1 MISRTE
7 AYVNSICGN
16 IDDRFPV
23 ASTDVLG
30 AFDVFN
36 VENMPGDS
44 TSNEFKVYG
53 RSEIR
58 LIGQHYFKG
67 DRVKADKLF
76 EEWEDFRYDLVQV
89 KKKWHEFKD
98 NIISNNMRLKVSPT
112 EWTLKRLMRDRS
124 SIEYPLVKDLI
135 QIAMVTPVSNA
146 WPEGGGQAQ
155 SNESK
160 VGCAVS

>member
-1 MISRTE
+1 M
-7 AYVNSICGN
+7 
-16 IDDRFPV
+16 
-23 ASTDVLG
+23 
-30 AFDVFN
+30 
-36 VENMPGDS
+36 
-44 TSNEFKVYG
+44 VYG

-124 SIEYPLVKDLI
+124 SIEYPFVKDLT
-135 QIAMVTPVSNA
+135 QIAVTSCWSNRFRMR
-146 WPEGGGQAQ
+146 GQ
-155 SNESK
+155 K
-160 VGCAVS
+160 